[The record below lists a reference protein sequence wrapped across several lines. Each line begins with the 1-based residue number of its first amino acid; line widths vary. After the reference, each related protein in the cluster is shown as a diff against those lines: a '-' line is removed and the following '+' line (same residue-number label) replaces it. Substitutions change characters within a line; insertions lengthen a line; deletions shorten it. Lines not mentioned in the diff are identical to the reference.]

1 MASSQGLN
9 YHYQIMSNKRYALKA
24 LLLVQTIGL
33 LIYTFIAIQ
42 NDGGNFL
49 ARAFEFAASLSWMGQ
64 FALDFQCYLMLS
76 ALWIAWRNK
85 FSSQSILIAVVAM
98 ILGIIVFAP
107 YLLFL
112 LSKEQGNLKKVLVG
126 DNDL

>member
-1 MASSQGLN
+1 MEA
-9 YHYQIMSNKRYALKA
+9 NKNHTILK
-24 LLLVQTIGL
+24 GL
-33 LIYTFIAIQ
+33 LIIQTVGLFIYTIIAIQ

-49 ARAFEFAASLSWMGQ
+49 ARALEFATSLTWMGQ
-64 FALDFQCYLMLS
+64 FALDFQCYLVLS

-85 FSSQSILIAVVAM
+85 FSIKSILIAVIAM

-112 LSKEQGNLKKVLVG
+112 LTKEKGNLKRVLIG
-126 DNDL
+126 DRE

>member
-1 MASSQGLN
+1 MAKNNKLIFLKGL
-9 YHYQIMSNKRYALKA
+9 LV
-24 LLLVQTIGL
+24 VQTIGL
-33 LIYTFIAIQ
+33 LVYTFIAAQ

-49 ARAFEFAASLSWMGQ
+49 ARAIEFATSMTWMGQ

-85 FSSQSILIAVVAM
+85 FSIKSILIAVVAM
-98 ILGIIVFAP
+98 ILGIIVFGP

-112 LSKEQGNLKKVLVG
+112 ITKEKGDLKRVLIG
-126 DNDL
+126 ERE

>member
-1 MASSQGLN
+1 MN
-9 YHYQIMSNKRYALKA
+9 NKLYALKV
-24 LLLVQTIGL
+24 LLVIQTIGL
-33 LIYTFIAIQ
+33 LIYSVIAIH
-42 NDGGNFL
+42 NDGIDFL
-49 ARAFEFAASLSWMGQ
+49 TRFQEFATSLTWMGQ

-85 FSSQSILIAVVAM
+85 FSIKSILIAVVAM

-112 LSKEQGNLKKVLVG
+112 LTKEKGNLKKVLIG
-126 DNDL
+126 NRE

>member
-1 MASSQGLN
+1 M
-9 YHYQIMSNKRYALKA
+9 
-24 LLLVQTIGL
+24 VQAIGV
-33 LIYTFIAIQ
+33 LIYTIIAVK

-49 ARAFEFAASLSWMGQ
+49 ERAQEFVFSLTWMGQ
-64 FALDFQCYLMLS
+64 FALDFSCYLILS

-85 FSSQSILIAVVAM
+85 FTASSILMAILAS

-112 LSKEQGNLKKVLVG
+112 IFKEKGDLTKIMVGNR
-126 DNDL
+126 

>member
-1 MASSQGLN
+1 MK
-9 YHYQIMSNKRYALKA
+9 NKLYTLKA

-33 LIYTFIAIQ
+33 LIYTVIAIQ

-49 ARAFEFAASLSWMGQ
+49 ARALEFATSLTWMGQ

-76 ALWIAWRNK
+76 ALWIAWRDN
-85 FSSQSILIAVVAM
+85 FSIKSILIAVVAM

-112 LSKEQGNLKKVLVG
+112 LTKEKGNLKRILIG
-126 DNDL
+126 DRD